1 MERTRQRKKALGSIF
16 KIGFSLSLLA
26 LVLWHVGWGEAWES
40 LRAAQLPY
48 LGVALLLHV
57 VAIPV
62 RAYRWRILLTAL
74 GISVPLSRL
83 TALYFV
89 GSFFNTFLPTGIGGD
104 IVRIYELGRR
114 SGQPAAAVGTVLVDR
129 ATGILMLFL
138 MALTTLPFGYGLISP
153 QTTWLIVCLF
163 LAGWGGLWLILRRDW
178 LEKWGL
184 LRILSKVKQI
194 ERRDWLEKWG
204 LLRILS
210 KVKQIEEVYETVHA
224 CGVKA
229 ISGALAAS
237 FALNLLLIAAN
248 YFVGLSLGVRISIWY
263 YLLFVPIISS
273 LLVLPISLSGVGVR
287 EGGYI
292 YFFAQAG
299 VAPPQALTMSLLVYA
314 MNLATGCVG
323 AVLYIVE
330 GARGLRGPR
339 GKSPQ

>member
-194 ERRDWLEKWG
+194 E
-204 LLRILS
+204 
-210 KVKQIEEVYETVHA
+210 EVYETVHA